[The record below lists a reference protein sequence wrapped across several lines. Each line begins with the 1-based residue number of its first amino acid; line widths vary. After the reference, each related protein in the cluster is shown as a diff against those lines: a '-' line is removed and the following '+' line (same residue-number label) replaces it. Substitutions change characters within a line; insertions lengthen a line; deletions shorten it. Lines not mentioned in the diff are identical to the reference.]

1 MRVAAWIAAALALVS
16 AQACVTSAESD
27 DPPTAATF
35 RRGAAVEFYDF
46 SLSISHAGSGA
57 GLRGSNCSNA
67 EFHCFAGVSVL
78 IAPRRCAVLRRLVR
92 SRADWRIGDAVQA
105 RFLFVSESQ
114 LYYASNAAGGE
125 ADSSSDGAGGFVYDI
140 ERGVVGVWR
149 SQAALRAP
157 LDRDAMGEI
166 VDSTKWL
173 ESPRTLFA
181 CA

>member
-1 MRVAAWIAAALALVS
+1 MRIAAWIAAALALAS
-16 AQACVTSAESD
+16 AQACATSDAND

-35 RRGAAVEFYDF
+35 RRGASIEFYDF

-57 GLRGSNCSNA
+57 GLRGRDCSTT
-67 EFHCFAGVSVL
+67 EFHCFSGVSVL

-92 SRADWRIGDAVQA
+92 SRGDWRVNETVSA

-114 LYYASNAAGGE
+114 LYYASNAA
-125 ADSSSDGAGGFVYDI
+125 DGDAAQRANGAAGFVYDI
-140 ERGVVGVWR
+140 ERGLVGVWR

-157 LDRDAMGEI
+157 LDRGAMGEI

-181 CA
+181 CG